1 MLVSLVER
9 GCQGCGRARPFWA
22 CQEKHSC
29 IHPSARKVHSAN
41 FALTEF
47 SEVRVQDPYP
57 LVRHA
62 SPLVRPNPPLRL
74 GDAKDGIWENA
85 PVRLRC
91 NQNEGVLWVTSE
103 ENKRVYARYIDLFS

>member
-47 SEVRVQDPYP
+47 SEVPAVF
-57 LVRHA
+57 
-62 SPLVRPNPPLRL
+62 
-74 GDAKDGIWENA
+74 
-85 PVRLRC
+85 
-91 NQNEGVLWVTSE
+91 VLWGTYTPLKQEYAAFVAWLRDR
-103 ENKRVYARYIDLFS
+103 RVKAQDSYLPSS